1 MRVLTDEQKN
11 TGLHAFVFID
21 RVEPE
26 GDLRP
31 VINRLNAPGT
41 TGVLFAA
48 EVIGSSIGFVHVRVD
63 EGPDILPR
71 LQDLIF
77 GDLWGQGLRC
87 KHCIELATGRQG
99 VKRDSPDII
108 AISKV
113 RVARRGISD
122 LIRDLEAPDSP
133 VRDTLKGISV
143 VTGEWDVLVQLNGP
157 DFDTVRNAVLTDLPQ
172 IPGILE
178 SDTLF
183 TDGAFRTSAEES

>member
-1 MRVLTDEQKN
+1 MRDLTEAEKN

-31 VINRLNAPGT
+31 VINGLNSLETP
-41 TGVLFAA
+41 GVLFAA

-63 EGPDILPR
+63 DENDLRG

-77 GDLWGQGLRC
+77 RDLWRRGLRC

-99 VKRDSPDII
+99 VKRDTPQII
-108 AISKV
+108 AISKI

-143 VTGEWDVLVQLNGP
+143 VTGDWDVLVQLNGD
-157 DFDTVRNAVLTDLPQ
+157 DFETVRNAVLYDLPQ
-172 IPGILE
+172 VPGILE

-183 TDGAFRTSAEES
+183 TDGAYEPTLES